1 MLTRRKFRICLV
13 YSSIGE
19 QSLAAEGYIAFMN
32 KKNPN
37 NRWDLIFGRR
47 EREYF
52 MIPDE
57 AASDHQIMRL
67 RCAAS
72 FSFFI
77 NFLIK
82 PPACCGI
89 SSK

>member
-1 MLTRRKFRICLV
+1 MDSMLF
-13 YSSIGE
+13 G
-19 QSLAAEGYIAFMN
+19 A

-47 EREYF
+47 ERDYF

-77 NFLIK
+77 NSIIK
-82 PPACCGI
+82 PAACCGI

>member
-1 MLTRRKFRICLV
+1 MCKKKSQL
-13 YSSIGE
+13 
-19 QSLAAEGYIAFMN
+19 SLGSH
-32 KKNPN
+32 
-37 NRWDLIFGRR
+37 DLIIWRR
-47 EREYF
+47 ERDYF

-77 NFLIK
+77 NSLIK
-82 PPACCGI
+82 PAACCGI
-89 SSK
+89 SSKLKISTSVGSNFWAEREGLFHDPG